1 MFPLRAGGGCVRV
14 GELLK
19 YFERGWNRKEE
30 RGNKDFKNGEHWIKG
45 WVPQKGGAGT
55 PLQPMYM
62 LYTYC
67 IYIYIYIYIYMLY
80 ILYILHIVYI
90 YILLLFILVIC
101 PIVFNFFLSVA
112 ISKCLKH

>member
-1 MFPLRAGGGCVRV
+1 MFLLRAGGGCVRV

-67 IYIYIYIYIYMLY
+67 IYIYIYVIYTIHTTYSIYIYT
-80 ILYILHIVYI
+80 III
-90 YILLLFILVIC
+90 YSCYMSYCF
-101 PIVFNFFLSVA
+101 
-112 ISKCLKH
+112 

>member
-30 RGNKDFKNGEHWIKG
+30 RGNKDFKNGGHWIKG
-45 WVPQKGGAGT
+45 WLPQKGGAGT

-67 IYIYIYIYIYMLY
+67 ISVYILYILYIYMLY

-90 YILLLFILVIC
+90 YIYIYTIIIYSCYMSYCF
-101 PIVFNFFLSVA
+101 
-112 ISKCLKH
+112 